1 MNKTKLPETYS
12 QISKYYSNES
22 LLFFIFCKPK
32 TAVIN
37 KIIKF
42 NLVAYFLLTRSLNLN
57 IDDG

>member
-42 NLVAYFLLTRSLNLN
+42 NLVAYFLLTIL
-57 IDDG
+57 II